1 MNTITH
7 RAEKERELSRRLGL
21 TGREATV
28 LVNLVCQ
35 GHLTDENKTLEA
47 LARKG
52 LIDPIVVAI
61 GLHEQWSDRD
71 HMPKAILYY
80 ILGEGDVA
88 LLDWWKARR
97 PQPELPLGLRR
108 LAEVRANPLA
118 CHAWASVEQFLQLGD
133 GALGQWLNHCAPS
146 LEGRVAT
153 WLTLAAHFG
162 EGKPLPARDL
172 VRAVFPFDEQCGPVA
187 RAWADGSAT
196 VYRADFLVW
205 SAEGVSPSASLVS
218 SAAFGASSPQA
229 DA

>member
-1 MNTITH
+1 MNTIAH
-7 RAEKERELSRRLGL
+7 RADKERELSRRLGL

-28 LVNLVCQ
+28 LVELVRR

-47 LARKG
+47 LAKKG
-52 LIDPIVVAI
+52 VIDPVAVAV
-61 GLHEQWSDRD
+61 GLHEQWSERD
-71 HMPKAILYY
+71 HMPKPILYFL
-80 ILGEGDVA
+80 LGAGGVA

-97 PQPELPLGLRR
+97 PEPELPLGLLR
-108 LAEVRANPLA
+108 LAEVRENPLA
-118 CHAWASVEQFLQLGD
+118 CHAWASVEQFLRLGD

-146 LEGRVAT
+146 LEERVAA

-172 VRAVFPFDEQCGPVA
+172 VRAVFPFDEHCGSTA

-205 SAEGVSPSASLVS
+205 SAGCVSPSASLVS
-218 SAAFGASSPQA
+218 SAAFAASSPPA